1 MKFRISLS
9 NFPLHLLK
17 FWLGYA
23 QLFPDSPLH
32 YFTNGIIKTWL
43 LFPSGSSQ
51 KTDGTLN
58 GFRWK
63 EVNEGTASRGMG
75 RSEEK
80 NRKWG
85 GHSGSSYWTDVLSIS
100 ESAVTK
106 GESLQPEPT
115 RRASW
120 QNAATTQ
127 IWAGEGVERGQG
139 IWTSDL
145 LVSPFGQTQWE
156 ARKQGALGKRFGK
169 VTLSSSTDKAGKWIW
184 RGKWQMTS
192 TAQFMSW

>member
-1 MKFRISLS
+1 
-9 NFPLHLLK
+9 
-17 FWLGYA
+17 
-23 QLFPDSPLH
+23 
-32 YFTNGIIKTWL
+32 
-43 LFPSGSSQ
+43 
-51 KTDGTLN
+51 
-58 GFRWK
+58 
-63 EVNEGTASRGMG
+63 MG

-127 IWAGEGVERGQG
+127 IWAGEGVSRKGTGNLDLRSAGVSLWTDPVGSQKTRSFGEKVWKGHPLEQHRQG
-139 IWTSDL
+139 WKMDL
-145 LVSPFGQTQWE
+145 EG
-156 ARKQGALGKRFGK
+156 
-169 VTLSSSTDKAGKWIW
+169 
-184 RGKWQMTS
+184 
-192 TAQFMSW
+192 